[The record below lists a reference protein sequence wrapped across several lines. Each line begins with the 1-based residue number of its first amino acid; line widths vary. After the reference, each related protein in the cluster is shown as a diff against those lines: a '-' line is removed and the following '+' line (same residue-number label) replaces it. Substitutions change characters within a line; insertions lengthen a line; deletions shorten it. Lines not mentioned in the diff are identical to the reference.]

1 MNRVVVDRKKLKTD
15 RLGALQQWFTE
26 IESMTNGKES
36 LKNTEVDMPVIEDFK
51 NWDALEEALQ
61 LIHKGYSLTD
71 EASLP
76 VKFGRGQKV
85 PVAIDWARTINSQHN
100 GSVQDWADAYNES
113 EHEGTDISVIHY
125 YDWMY
130 QVYNYDLVDP
140 RDLPTLNH
148 ENVHLLSQEAK
159 LVAEVA
165 DDWENPTVYE
175 VQPIF
180 FIKPYYSMWRKMRN
194 DSGLAKK
201 VGNQR
206 NYLKNEWCDSYTSY
220 ERNAIRDE
228 VLTNIKKALLTGKR
242 KVVATIP
249 SSTVGKTSVIQ
260 DIIMELAHDFPNEII
275 DGSQLIVR
283 TLQKPSSHGLKH
295 LEEDSPVQKVQ
306 QYKDAN
312 SIRNNMGTMSINK
325 KILEGISPETDIV
338 IFDDF
343 VTSGSSFVAVN
354 QMLNQELPDWQY
366 TNLAYGKTI
375 KGQTN
380 ETWEQHAAVLEGR
393 IEAPVSDGPILGAI
407 FDLDNTIID
416 TDRYYK
422 DFGKFVFYYGG
433 RDKKIL
439 KTKIELPFNTGV
451 DFDHVNLELLKL
463 KEFIQTS
470 VVTNRDWNNTKV
482 SIKSQLVY
490 KNLFNVGQYETKE
503 GNNKNILFYQDSEWV
518 MTGAK
523 KPDITTLNKMVEK
536 IRDGKQGRIIGF
548 GNQESDILAY
558 RAAGVEPYLVTVY
571 NKVAFNNTFGLDDD
585 HVLDS
590 EEKIR
595 GLVDQLRQTHQAES
609 ENVKMDELDVYEF
622 DPDFDIMEPEF

>member
-1 MNRVVVDRKKLKTD
+1 MNRVVVYRKKLKTD
-15 RLGALQQWFTE
+15 RLGALQQWFAE
-26 IESMTNGKES
+26 IESITNGKES
-36 LKNTEVDMPVIEDFK
+36 LKNTEVGMPVIEDFK

-76 VKFGRGQKV
+76 VKLGRGEKV

-100 GSVQDWADAYNES
+100 GSVQDWIVAYKNEHK
-113 EHEGTDISVIHY
+113 EAKITAFDY

-130 QVYNYDLVDP
+130 QVYNYGLVDP

-148 ENVHLLSQEAK
+148 ENVHLLSQEANFI
-159 LVAEVA
+159 AEVS
-165 DDWENPTVYE
+165 DDWSNPTLYE
-175 VQPIF
+175 AKPIF
-180 FIKPYYSMWRKMRN
+180 FIQHFFAHTEDMENKHAKVIKERRN
-194 DSGLAKK
+194 FLKGDPNFCTNKTETEIRMEILDDVKK
-201 VGNQR
+201 V
-206 NYLKNEWCDSYTSY
+206 
-220 ERNAIRDE
+220 
-228 VLTNIKKALLTGKR
+228 LLTGKP
-242 KVVATIP
+242 KIVTTIP
-249 SSTVGKTSVIQ
+249 SSTPGKTSEIQ
-260 DIIMELAHDFPNEII
+260 KIIVDLSREYPREIL

-283 TLQKPSSHGLKH
+283 TQKKPKSHAHKSVKSTDS
-295 LEEDSPVQKVQ
+295 EEEKQLFIE
-306 QYKDAN
+306 AN
-312 SIRNNMGTMSINK
+312 SVKTNISTMRVDK
-325 KILEGISPETDIV
+325 AILANVKQDTDIV
-338 IFDDF
+338 VLDDF
-343 VTSGSSFVAVN
+343 VTKSTSFVAVDILLDKN
-354 QMLNQELPDWQY
+354 LPGWNY
-366 TNLAYGKTI
+366 TNLAYAKTASNFKQATVDQYAEI
-375 KGQTN
+375 
-380 ETWEQHAAVLEGR
+380 LEGTL
-393 IEAPVSDGPILGAI
+393 VTDYQTGPLLGAI

-416 TDRYYK
+416 SDSYYREVAAMGSIAGDIK
-422 DFGKFVFYYGG
+422 VNPLIK
-433 RDKKIL
+433 
-439 KTKIELPFNTGV
+439 LPFNTGV

-482 SIKSQLVY
+482 FIKSQLVY